1 MKFILRWLVRI
12 IILVIL
18 FGNCIPAKASDMNW
32 TVIKEDVKGQNFDVE
47 LKAAANEEGEYTK
60 YGIKLWDD
68 EGNLV
73 YENNEGVFSPTADLK
88 VWYNLSG
95 LQCYSAFCMVPPH
108 LVFNQIKIRY
118 IINYSDREYIR
129 LIYAVP
135 FVLS

>member
-12 IILVIL
+12 IILAIL
-18 FGNCIPAKASDMNW
+18 FGNCIPTQASNMNW

-47 LKAAANEEGEYTK
+47 LEAAANEEGEYTK

-73 YENNEGVFSPTADLK
+73 YENSEGVFSPTTDLK

-95 LQCYSAFCMVPPH
+95 LQQGEEYSYQMYVIFDEECY
-108 LVFNQIKIRY
+108 
-118 IINYSDREYIR
+118 YSPKGYFTI
-129 LIYAVP
+129 
-135 FVLS
+135 